1 MLIVFIGPPGVG
13 KGTQCRRLLAHLK
26 VPHLSTGELLREAI
40 RGDTEIGRQSRV
52 YMDQGKLVPDSFVL
66 TLVCEKLSQPEFSR
80 GCLFDGFPRSLVQAR
95 ALDQLLGERGTPI
108 NLVLELIADEEV
120 LIDRMHKRAVQEN
133 RADDNPQTIAH
144 RMEVFH
150 QQTAPLRDYYRTQGK
165 LVNIHALG
173 TPDEVFERVRAAVDA
188 RRPPM
193 A

>member
-66 TLVCEKLSQPEFSR
+66 TLVREKLSQPEFSR

>member
-13 KGTQCRRLLAHLK
+13 KGTQCRRLLAHLN

-40 RGDTEIGRQSRV
+40 RGKTEIGRQSSV

-66 TLVCEKLSQPEFSR
+66 TLVREKLKHPEFSR
-80 GCLFDGFPRSLVQAR
+80 GCLFDGFPRSLGQAR
-95 ALDQLLGERGTPI
+95 ALDQLLEERGTPI

-188 RRPPM
+188 RRPPT

>member
-13 KGTQCRRLLAHLK
+13 KGTQCRRLLAHLN

-40 RGDTEIGRQSRV
+40 RGNTEIGRQSSV

-66 TLVCEKLSQPEFSR
+66 TLVREKLERPEFER

-95 ALDQLLGERGTPI
+95 ALDQLLDERGTPI
-108 NLVLELIADEEV
+108 DVVLELIADEDV

-133 RADDNPQTIAH
+133 RADDNPKTIAH
-144 RMEVFH
+144 RMEVFR

-165 LVNIHALG
+165 HVNIHALG
-173 TPDEVFERVRAAVDA
+173 TPDEVFERVRTAVDA
-188 RRPPM
+188 RRSPQ

>member
-13 KGTQCRRLLAHLK
+13 KGTQCRRLLAHLN

-40 RGDTEIGRQSRV
+40 RSDTEIGRQSRG

-66 TLVCEKLSQPEFSR
+66 TLVREKLSRPEFSR
-80 GCLFDGFPRSLVQAR
+80 GCLFDGFPRSLGQAR
-95 ALDQLLGERGTPI
+95 ALDHLLDERGTPI

-120 LIDRMHKRAVQEN
+120 LIDRMHKRALKEN

-165 LVNIHALG
+165 LVNIYGLG
-173 TPDEVFERVRAAVDA
+173 TPDEVFERVRSAVEA
-188 RRPPM
+188 RRPP
-193 A
+193 AA